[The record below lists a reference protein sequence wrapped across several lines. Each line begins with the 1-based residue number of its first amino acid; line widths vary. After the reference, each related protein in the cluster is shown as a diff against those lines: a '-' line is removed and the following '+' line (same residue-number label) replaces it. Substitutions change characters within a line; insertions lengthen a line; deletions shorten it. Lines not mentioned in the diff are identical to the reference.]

1 MWGTISPCRSSLYC
15 QTGTIDHGLHDNED
29 AASFFSFP
37 APSLLLQEERNRKA
51 IERSL
56 QAPRKKAGRPV
67 MFRSRLQK
75 RKVSKNKE
83 LSHGEDLDEI
93 KHLT

>member
-1 MWGTISPCRSSLYC
+1 
-15 QTGTIDHGLHDNED
+15 
-29 AASFFSFP
+29 
-37 APSLLLQEERNRKA
+37 QEERNRKA
-51 IERSL
+51 IQRSL
-56 QAPRKKAGRPV
+56 QAPRKKVGRPV

-75 RKVSKNKE
+75 RKVSKNKD

>member
-1 MWGTISPCRSSLYC
+1 EKEKKRREKKRAEQQALQERM
-15 QTGTIDHGLHDNED
+15 
-29 AASFFSFP
+29 
-37 APSLLLQEERNRKA
+37 QEERNRKA

-56 QAPRKKAGRPV
+56 QAPRKKVGRPV

-75 RKVSKNKE
+75 RKVSKNKDM
-83 LSHGEDLDEI
+83 SHGEDLDEI

>member
-1 MWGTISPCRSSLYC
+1 MPGFLPVHLSTFLVKAFLRITKEI
-15 QTGTIDHGLHDNED
+15 QHD
-29 AASFFSFP
+29 SR
-37 APSLLLQEERNRKA
+37 APLLPNQEERNRKA
-51 IERSL
+51 IQRSL
-56 QAPRKKAGRPV
+56 QAPRKKVGRPV

-75 RKVSKNKE
+75 RKVSKNKD

>member
-1 MWGTISPCRSSLYC
+1 MSLTATACMTNEHSPPPAHAVACPRIKPKL
-15 QTGTIDHGLHDNED
+15 IP
-29 AASFFSFP
+29 AS
-37 APSLLLQEERNRKA
+37 PSQEERNRKA
-51 IERSL
+51 IQRSL